1 MKSWSKV
8 NQATAAVNNRRMM
21 IHLLRESGPLSRR
34 QLAQRSGLQ
43 SSTLTYITRDLLGK
57 GVIRDCGKRDLPGA
71 GKKQS
76 LLEINP
82 DLGWVVGVGLE
93 NTSTSL
99 VFLNAQGEV
108 IDRDRMDIREP
119 WKMLP
124 QMLRTRVNGWLA
136 RHGRPPGQM
145 LGLGVGLPG
154 IVNPHEGMVLRST
167 RYRMIDQPVASM
179 FAECFEVPVTID
191 NDSNLATLA
200 ESRIGNAVSLR
211 DFVYFLI
218 NTSEQGHEYSISSL
232 GSSLFLNGALH
243 RGACFGSGEINSQIE
258 GGYYGLISAKSLLM
272 LNDPDGPFD
281 DEKLVHLADHI
292 VHTLVAITDL
302 IDPAAAI
309 LGGNLGICNQRMIQ
323 YIQDQLNRKI
333 ASVPGRLVRVLP
345 SLHMDHGVSMGAA
358 IDALDKALLQGDI
371 PQCTADASSTNGD
384 SALGHTDDAMGS
396 HTVGSAS

>member
-93 NTSTSL
+93 NSSTSL

-119 WKMLP
+119 WLMLP
-124 QMLRTRVNGWLA
+124 QMLKTRVNGWLG
-136 RHGRPPGQM
+136 RHGRPPGQL
-145 LGLGVGLPG
+145 LGIGVGLPG
-154 IVNPHEGMVLRST
+154 IVNPHDGMVLRST
-167 RYRMIDQPVASM
+167 RYRMIDQPVGRM
-179 FAECFEVPVTID
+179 FAECFDVPVTID

-200 ESRIGNAVSLR
+200 EARIGNAVSLR

-243 RGACFGSGEINSQIE
+243 RGASFGSGEINSQIE

-272 LNDPDGPFD
+272 LNDPEGEF
-281 DEKLVHLADHI
+281 EGQLLTLADHI
-292 VHTLVAITDL
+292 VSTLVAITDL

-358 IDALDKALLQGDI
+358 ISALDQALLQGDI
-371 PQCTADASSTNGD
+371 PQCNSTGEAINDDATAGKADD
-384 SALGHTDDAMGS
+384 ALGS
-396 HTVGSAS
+396 HPVGSAT